1 MQDGDTGGEAFPCAR
16 LHSNLTK
23 RMMLHLHGMSYE
35 AAYQQ
40 GCTVVVHEA
49 GAGSVSCA
57 SWPKFRRQHPGP
69 VVV

>member
-40 GCTVVVHEA
+40 AALWWSMKLGQ
-49 GAGSVSCA
+49 S
-57 SWPKFRRQHPGP
+57 Q
-69 VVV
+69 